1 MDKVFILLNS
11 QIKISTCRTMNNLLS
26 FRWTSWY
33 ANIFLVLAS
42 FIMPVVDFIKTL
54 DWIPFTY
61 FIIDTRYALVALIL
75 LSLYLIGSMFVDQ
88 SRYPFLFQ
96 ESRIATWAI
105 ILYGIYLWLERPFGL
120 AGGGNV
126 TLMLK

>member
-1 MDKVFILLNS
+1 
-11 QIKISTCRTMNNLLS
+11 MNNLLS

-96 ESRIATWAI
+96 ESRIATLTI
-105 ILYGIYLWLERPFGL
+105 IIYGIYLYYERPFGL
-120 AGGGNV
+120 EVVSFG
-126 TLMLK
+126 K

>member
-1 MDKVFILLNS
+1 
-11 QIKISTCRTMNNLLS
+11 MNNLLS

-33 ANIFLVLAS
+33 VNIFLVLAS

-61 FIIDTRYALVALIL
+61 FIIDTRYVLVALIL
-75 LSLYLIGSMFVDQ
+75 ISLYLIGSMFVDQ

-96 ESRIATWAI
+96 ESRIATLAF
-105 ILYGIYLWLERPFGL
+105 ILYGIYLWLARPFGL
-120 AGGGNV
+120 MG
-126 TLMLK
+126 LF

>member
-1 MDKVFILLNS
+1 MEKVFILLNS
-11 QIKISTCRTMNNLLS
+11 QIKISIYRMMKNLLS

-61 FIIDTRYALVALIL
+61 FIIDTRYVLVALIL
-75 LSLYLIGSMFVDQ
+75 LSLYLLGSMFVDQ
-88 SRYPFLFQ
+88 SRYPSLFQ
-96 ESRIATWAI
+96 ASRIATWAI
-105 ILYGIYLWLERPFGL
+105 IIYGIYLWLEWPFGL
-120 AGGGNV
+120 VGFIL
-126 TLMLK
+126 TLGMQK

>member
-1 MDKVFILLNS
+1 MEKVFILLNS
-11 QIKISTCRTMNNLLS
+11 QIKISIYRMMKNLLS

-33 ANIFLVLAS
+33 VNIFLVLAS
-42 FIMPVVDFIKTL
+42 LIMPVVDFIKTL

-61 FIIDTRYALVALIL
+61 FVVDTRYVLVALIL
-75 LSLYLIGSMFVDQ
+75 LSIYLLGSMFVDQ

-96 ESRIATWAI
+96 ESRIATLAI

-120 AGGGNV
+120 LGLG
-126 TLMLK
+126 